1 MAYGLNAS
9 CSLETCIE
17 RALCV
22 EAALRAR
29 PSLKDLAPEWLER
42 AVRFKG
48 LREARDEARH
58 RVSRANAVL
67 AVVGVDWDEEIDA
80 LFNEVRFLPGDE
92 AQTTRGALF
101 GEVRASEAMRF
112 GAERALA
119 FGETLSFR
127 LTSFDHPRLV
137 PHREPLAA
145 ANQAMREGL
154 TERDAAEAA
163 LWQHNLAR
171 TQAVAELADALKT
184 LEAKVLTLAPG
195 HRALVRAVLS
205 MPEVKRH
212 PRPTPEA

>member
-1 MAYGLNAS
+1 MAYGLYEKS
-9 CSLETCIE
+9 SLETCIE

-29 PSLKDLAPEWLER
+29 PALKDLAPEWLER
-42 AVRFKG
+42 AMTLRG

-58 RVSRANAVL
+58 RVGRANAVL
-67 AVVGVDWDEEIDA
+67 AVVDVDWDEVIDA
-80 LFNEVRFLPGDE
+80 LFNDARSLPGDF
-92 AQTTRGALF
+92 RDALF
-101 GEVRASEAMRF
+101 GELNASQARNLS
-112 GAERALA
+112 AERALT